1 MHCPPCWLLSLD
13 EWGYR
18 CRPQATPDLGP
29 SPVYGENRLHNE
41 PEAPQHAKQFAV
53 TEGLASRGEASAP
66 GRLLE
71 QRVRGERLKYRGLL
85 VVAVAVDHAVR
96 PAERSRGVD
105 RIQGGVD
112 PRVLP
117 RRHLVLHAGGHRE
130 QCRILLVPWQAL
142 DSLQR
147 GPHDKRHTLHKLAVE
162 QAT

>member
-1 MHCPPCWLLSLD
+1 MRCPPCWLLSLA
-13 EWGYR
+13 G
-18 CRPQATPDLGP
+18 CRPQAAPDRGP

-41 PEAPQHAKQFAV
+41 PETPQHAKQFAV

-112 PRVLP
+112 PRALP
-117 RRHLVLHAGGHRE
+117 RRPLGLHAGGHRE
-130 QCRILLVPWQAL
+130 QCRILLVLWQAL

-147 GPHDKRHTLHKLAVE
+147 RPDVPPPNLH
-162 QAT
+162 